1 MREARATKRAR
12 GEQLVVCGDERGRRV
27 EHVDARCRESLELL
41 RARLDPVELFAHV
54 EPPQRDVT
62 RLEDAERVARGQHGC
77 RQTERGCG
85 AGERNVRLALTVSD
99 DDELHGSD
107 GEACARNVGVA
118 LVTLW

>member
-1 MREARATKRAR
+1 M
-12 GEQLVVCGDERGRRV
+12 CGDECSRRV
-27 EHVDARCRESLELL
+27 QHVHAGRGESFELL
-41 RARLDPVELFAHV
+41 GARLDSVELFAHV
-54 EPPQRDVT
+54 EPPQRDVA
-62 RLEDAERVARGQHGC
+62 RLENTERVARGQHGC

-107 GEACARNVGVA
+107 GEACVAPVGVA

>member
-1 MREARATKRAR
+1 MRQPRATQRAS
-12 GEQLVVCGDERGRRV
+12 GEQLVVCGDECGRRV

-41 RARLDPVELFAHV
+41 GARLDPVELFAYV
-54 EPPQRDVT
+54 EPSQRDVA
-62 RLEDAERVARGQHGC
+62 RLENTERVARGQHGC

-107 GEACARNVGVA
+107 GEACGPPVGVA